1 MRCLT
6 LLASRAASVQQRRPL
21 MNSKLSK
28 PLRVPV
34 KLITDESQARL
45 ISDPMRREI
54 LRLLSQKALTEKELA
69 GILGITAPSVDH
81 HLKSLL
87 KGNLISVVRKE
98 AGRHGIVQTWYIAD
112 AEAFIVER
120 DRLRPDIRRY
130 FMSMD
135 IERTRGVVAVLSLLR
150 GGVTPSTGYMES
162 MTRQMCTAL
171 ANESKNYTGVV
182 QDDPERTI
190 HSLYVNALR
199 QVLNLTG

>member
-1 MRCLT
+1 
-6 LLASRAASVQQRRPL
+6 
-21 MNSKLSK
+21 
-28 PLRVPV
+28 
-34 KLITDESQARL
+34 
-45 ISDPMRREI
+45 MRREI
-54 LRLLSQKALTEKELA
+54 LRLLSRKAMTEKELA

-87 KGNLISVVRKE
+87 KGNLISVVKKE
-98 AGRHGIVQTWYIAD
+98 AGRHGIVQTWYMAD

-199 QVLNLTG
+199 QVLNLTR

>member
-1 MRCLT
+1 MS
-6 LLASRAASVQQRRPL
+6 SRATSSNGRAA
-21 MNSKLSK
+21 K
-28 PLRVPV
+28 PARVPV

-45 ISDPMRREI
+45 IFDPMRREI
-54 LRLLSQKALTEKELA
+54 LRLLSRKALTEKELA
-69 GILGITAPSVDH
+69 EILGITAPSVDH

-87 KGNLISVVRKE
+87 KGNLISVVRKD
-98 AGRHGIVQTWYIAD
+98 AGSHGIVQKWYLAD

-130 FMSMD
+130 FMPMD
-135 IERTRGVVAVLSLLR
+135 IERTRGAVAVLSLLR

-171 ANESKNYTGVV
+171 ANASKIYTGVM

-190 HSLYVNALR
+190 HSLYVNALK
-199 QVLNLTG
+199 QVLKLTR